1 MTVMESWKK
10 KRPTVRNNNP
20 VERKRKTNGRLLYS
34 FVLLSIL
41 YVISRYTGD
50 RRDSLFIF
58 LTKISKFSP
67 AFFCLFF
74 PRAGVDLLRSG
85 GRRHPLR
92 NAGRFWP

>member
-41 YVISRYTGD
+41 CMLFLVILAIVVIL
-50 RRDSLFIF
+50 SLFF
-58 LTKISKFSP
+58 
-67 AFFCLFF
+67 
-74 PRAGVDLLRSG
+74 
-85 GRRHPLR
+85 
-92 NAGRFWP
+92 